1 MASQLR
7 VDKILPVDGAPTGG
21 GGGIVQVISTI
32 KTDLYNTSTTGT
44 FTDVTG
50 LSLTIT
56 PKFSTSKVFIMA
68 HVSHQVNSDSV
79 IVYKLLRG
87 STALGNSTVGSEGT
101 YIGIAGGTYD
111 ANRAAPL
118 SFNFLDSPSTTSA
131 TTYKIQVAHQ
141 NGAYRLNSRSGA
153 MDASSTISAM
163 EVSA

>member
-1 MASQLR
+1 MSSELR
-7 VDKILPVDGAPTGG
+7 VDKIIPTGGVPTGG
-21 GGGIVQVISTI
+21 GGGIIQVVSTI
-32 KTDLYNTSTTGT
+32 KTDLYATSTTGT

-68 HVSHQVNSDSV
+68 HMSHQTNGDAV

-87 STALGNSTVGSEGT
+87 STALGNSTVGSEGL
-101 YIGIAGGTYD
+101 YVGIVGGGYN
-111 ANRAAPL
+111 ANRVSPM

-141 NGAYRLNSRSGA
+141 SGAYRLNSRSGA

>member
-79 IVYKLLRG
+79 IVYKFTNPKRLLFVRNN
-87 STALGNSTVGSEGT
+87 LK
-101 YIGIAGGTYD
+101 
-111 ANRAAPL
+111 
-118 SFNFLDSPSTTSA
+118 TS
-131 TTYKIQVAHQ
+131 
-141 NGAYRLNSRSGA
+141 N
-153 MDASSTISAM
+153 
-163 EVSA
+163 